1 MPGKIE
7 IKAIPRRGMGP
18 MDVQFEAIVTELE
31 GEIRFRWHFGDGEE
45 SSAEVPPSHRYQAGQ
60 YSVLLE
66 AVDGSGRRYTAS
78 IGVDAASPG

>member
-45 SSAEVPPSHRYQAGQ
+45 SSAEVPPSHRYQVGQ